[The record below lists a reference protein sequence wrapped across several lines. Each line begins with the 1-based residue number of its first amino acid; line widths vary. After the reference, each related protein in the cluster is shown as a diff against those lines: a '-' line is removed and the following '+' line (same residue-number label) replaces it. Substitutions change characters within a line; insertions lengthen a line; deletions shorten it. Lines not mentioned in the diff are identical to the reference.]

1 MLDFNNTKIAFE
13 AKTDAELRNAYILFN
28 TIKHPS
34 LVKLAKWGSDRK
46 AYII

>member
-28 TIKHPS
+28 VNGLT
-34 LVKLAKWGSDRK
+34 DRRRSIFP
-46 AYII
+46 ALIRA

>member
-28 TIKHPS
+28 M
-34 LVKLAKWGSDRK
+34 
-46 AYII
+46 IIRIYT